1 MQAVAPQNHG
11 ELCQSPSHC
20 GSDSLVRWDALSL
33 LVMLEPGVMAMVC
46 TSFDLQHS
54 LKERELFDLV
64 NRESL
69 FSGGDLFSQSL
80 GDGPADPGHLE
91 C

>member
-1 MQAVAPQNHG
+1 MP
-11 ELCQSPSHC
+11 LPRS
-20 GSDSLVRWDALSL
+20 
-33 LVMLEPGVMAMVC
+33 MAMSIAMLGSC
-46 TSFDLQHS
+46 FDFQHP

-69 FSGGDLFSQSL
+69 FSCRDLFSQSL
-80 GDGPADPGHLE
+80 GDGPADTGHLE

>member
-1 MQAVAPQNHG
+1 
-11 ELCQSPSHC
+11 
-20 GSDSLVRWDALSL
+20 
-33 LVMLEPGVMAMVC
+33 MAMVC

-54 LKERELFDLV
+54 LKEREFFDLV

-80 GDGPADPGHLE
+80 GDGLADTGHLE
-91 C
+91 CWDSE